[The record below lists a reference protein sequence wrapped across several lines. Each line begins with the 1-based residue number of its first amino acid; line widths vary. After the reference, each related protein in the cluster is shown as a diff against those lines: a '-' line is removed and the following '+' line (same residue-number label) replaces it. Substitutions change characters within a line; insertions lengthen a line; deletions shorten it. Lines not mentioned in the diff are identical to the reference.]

1 MTSLLEP
8 FEVLT
13 AARQSVGLARKPDG
27 VDLELV
33 AELVRRTAG
42 LECPCSSA
50 SIVEHVVQCLY
61 GLVDAELARRRVQE
75 ALDELVSAGD
85 LLELEKVTTVDE
97 RARGSWLFIAPPTFV
112 ELPSGVIRI
121 LGMAAEETLPLPAS
135 LKELVERSGTRRTIP
150 RVNDDIVPVLLA
162 AGFRQLSVD
171 AWLKA
176 PRSISAKEHLK
187 TIASVLATAPR
198 AGAVPELRI
207 LNRRAERYS
216 ARWVKAST
224 ESGKYVARR
233 PQAYSADLWCYVEL
247 ANGTPLRLV
256 DFPLPGGAWRGC
268 DEAWRLQLA
277 LDAETGAPSRFQV
290 RHEAHTV
297 VVEVS
302 FPPPMWAQRRFES
315 VGDRVRPKVGVLA
328 YAMNEQS
335 GTAMRRYLEA
345 ELWMREADGQLGTGE
360 V

>member
-1 MTSLLEP
+1 MRPTVCLRVLLRNVLRDFSGHSLSRSMFENSSEEHCEGGRSRLAGTPDKFLEWAGSRAVSLLDRLVTLQPLLRGARMLVLLAGEAGRQMFLRVGCMTSLLEP

-61 GLVDAELARRRVQE
+61 GLVDAELARRHVQE

-150 RVNDDIVPVLLA
+150 RVNDDIVPVLSA

-176 PRSISAKEHLK
+176 PAPFQRRSI
-187 TIASVLATAPR
+187 
-198 AGAVPELRI
+198 
-207 LNRRAERYS
+207 
-216 ARWVKAST
+216 
-224 ESGKYVARR
+224 
-233 PQAYSADLWCYVEL
+233 
-247 ANGTPLRLV
+247 
-256 DFPLPGGAWRGC
+256 
-268 DEAWRLQLA
+268 
-277 LDAETGAPSRFQV
+277 
-290 RHEAHTV
+290 
-297 VVEVS
+297 
-302 FPPPMWAQRRFES
+302 
-315 VGDRVRPKVGVLA
+315 
-328 YAMNEQS
+328 
-335 GTAMRRYLEA
+335 
-345 ELWMREADGQLGTGE
+345 
-360 V
+360 